1 MAEKLVKNGVVKM
14 DWEARGFMM
23 NTKIGFYAAVHDYH
37 GVPVVFRE
45 GEAYTLRDSE
55 GAFPMD
61 SIVDFLKK
69 NLKITDNKSEGYEYE
84 ELEDIEDSDEY
95 LYLGNMAEVDDAN
108 CDAMGLT
115 DADKKDIVNRVTD
128 LYPYWEETEYGLD
141 EL

>member
-1 MAEKLVKNGVVKM
+1 MAEKLVKNDVVKM

-69 NLKITDNKSEGYEYE
+69 NLKITGNKNEGYEYE
-84 ELEDIEDSDEY
+84 ELEDIEESDEY
-95 LYLGNMAEVDDAN
+95 LYLGNMAEVDAGN
-108 CDAMGLT
+108 CKAMGLT
-115 DADKKDIVNRVTD
+115 DDDMKDIVNRVTD

>member
-1 MAEKLVKNGVVKM
+1 MAEKLVKNDVVKM

-45 GEAYTLRDSE
+45 GVAYTLRDSE

-69 NLKITDNKSEGYEYE
+69 NLKITGNKNEGYEYE
-84 ELEDIEDSDEY
+84 ELEDIEESDEY
-95 LYLGNMAEVDDAN
+95 LYLGNMAEVDSGN
-108 CDAMGLT
+108 CKAMGLT
-115 DADKKDIVNRVTD
+115 DDDMKDIVNRVTD